1 MMGPSGMNSGL
12 VAGSVYLRPKFPAEM
27 RLRHI
32 GPQQFRNVGFR
43 VKDKDLEQMKSLL
56 RQNSSPFRCFG
67 RI

>member
-1 MMGPSGMNSGL
+1 MGPSGMNSGL

-32 GPQQFRNVGFR
+32 GPQQFRNVDFR
-43 VKDKDLEQMKSLL
+43 VKDNDLGQMKSLL

>member
-1 MMGPSGMNSGL
+1 MGPSGMNGGL
-12 VAGSVYLRPKFPAEM
+12 VAGSVYLRPAFPAEM

-43 VKDKDLEQMKSLL
+43 VKDNNDLEQMKSLL
-56 RQNSSPFRCFG
+56 RQNSSSFRCFG